1 MHQDDW
7 REFGSGKWELV
18 ESDGRGKAHV
28 VTMNTCVRLPALL
41 MMDFDDMTHMQSK
54 DLFSAKLVTHPP
66 VSYLRLFSFITL
78 VSALSGRL

>member
-7 REFGSGKWELV
+7 REFGSGERELV
-18 ESDGRGKAHV
+18 ESDGRGKSHV
-28 VTMNTCVRLPALL
+28 VTTNTFVRLTALS

-54 DLFSAKLVTHPP
+54 GLFSAKLVTCPP
-66 VSYLRLFSFITL
+66 VSYLRLLSFITL